1 MTIQG
6 KRVSAEV
13 EDRVIWKKTKSGFFS
28 IKSLYNVVE
37 LRSTVQFPRKI
48 IWSPYVPPKVGFF
61 FAWEA
66 SWEKVLTLD
75 QLKRRGWTLA
85 NRFFFCL
92 VEEESTNHILIH
104 CTKTRVLWEL
114 LFTLFGVTWVLPY
127 SVRETLFCWL
137 GSFVGKKRKKAWKL
151 ALLCLFWAV

>member
-1 MTIQG
+1 MDQLLMTIQG

-61 FAWEA
+61 
-66 SWEKVLTLD
+66 
-75 QLKRRGWTLA
+75 
-85 NRFFFCL
+85 C
-92 VEEESTNHILIH
+92 
-104 CTKTRVLWEL
+104 
-114 LFTLFGVTWVLPY
+114 
-127 SVRETLFCWL
+127 L
-137 GSFVGKKRKKAWKL
+137 GSLMGEIFNFGSTQKEGL
-151 ALLCLFWAV
+151 DPC